1 MTMATM
7 QTQCNIRDAV
17 EYIESA
23 VGSAGFSMKI
33 ASKDQLDQQFYDE
46 DSDPVFAQ
54 YIQGGGAIYSVPRGA
69 IVYTSKN
76 AYRMACAN
84 LYFMVHNNI
93 VPITLTNIPEIC
105 NVLRSDGRVHRGR
118 ILWNEG
124 MFFNE
129 KYNSFM
135 FRLSFYDDETKTVV
149 PRSLKNDKPYLS
161 AESNSD
167 SSNEDENDDEEVNEY
182 VEKLYNKKVIFSWGT
197 MDKGIILK
205 DFMEVNNMDKL
216 VLNFHSV
223 DVTKFLNKEKPIDN
237 NHSSIINIFNNRLKE
252 LIFNSLTEKLIKSN
266 ISATIFLDDHEVF
279 THKVK

>member
-1 MTMATM
+1 MTMASM
-7 QTQCNIRDAV
+7 RTQCNIRDTID
-17 EYIESA
+17 YIESA
-23 VGSAGFSMKI
+23 VVSAGFSMKI

-54 YIQGGGAIYSVPRGA
+54 YIQGGSAMYPVPRGA

-84 LYFMVHNNI
+84 VHFMVHNNI
-93 VPITLTNIPEIC
+93 VPIALTNIPEIC
-105 NVLRSDGRVHRGR
+105 NVLRSDGRVHRAR

-129 KYNSFM
+129 KHNSLM
-135 FRLSFYDDETKTVV
+135 FRLSFHHDETKTVV
-149 PRSLKNDKPYLS
+149 PRSLKNDKPYIS

-167 SSNEDENDDEEVNEY
+167 SDNDDY
-182 VEKLYNKKVIFSWGT
+182 DEKLYNKKVIYNWGT
-197 MDKGIILK
+197 MSKGIMLK
-205 DFMEVNNMDKL
+205 DFMEVNNMENL
-216 VLNFHSV
+216 VLNFRSI

-237 NHSSIINIFNNRLKE
+237 NHNNIINIFNNRLKE
-252 LIFNSLTEKLIKSN
+252 WIFSSLTEKLIKSN
-266 ISATIFLDDHEVF
+266 VSATIFLDDHEVF